1 VETAPI
7 KGTKSSKCKKDV
19 KGAMKRK
26 FMKNLIN
33 KEFEIQKT
41 EVFNELLKSKDLG
54 GAIKFDDDD
63 LYDDQQ
69 E

>member
-1 VETAPI
+1 
-7 KGTKSSKCKKDV
+7 V

-54 GAIKFDDDD
+54 GALKFDDDD